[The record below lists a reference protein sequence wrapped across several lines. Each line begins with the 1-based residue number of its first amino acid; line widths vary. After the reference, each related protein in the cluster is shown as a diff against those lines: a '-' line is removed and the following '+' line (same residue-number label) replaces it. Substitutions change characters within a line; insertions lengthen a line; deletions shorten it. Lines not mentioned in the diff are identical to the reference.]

1 MPGVVSTPGA
11 KGRSGGFR
19 GAGGHS
25 YIESYVEECPTE
37 GGNCV
42 ERNGSERLQVASV
55 AKRKPP
61 ASPGY
66 RPMCFVADYLKGEA
80 PRDHRVPGP
89 KGESPDPPGYPI
101 SIRPQQG
108 ERRPSGW
115 GNRNFRWYCF
125 PIIFAR
131 SAT

>member
-42 ERNGSERLQVASV
+42 ERNGSERSQVASV

-61 ASPGY
+61 ASTGY
-66 RPMCFVADYLKGEA
+66 RDRRANRPIRPGIQYPLRPNRGKGGLRDGETGTSGGIIFRLYLPVLLHRGQTPGEA
-80 PRDHRVPGP
+80 
-89 KGESPDPPGYPI
+89 
-101 SIRPQQG
+101 
-108 ERRPSGW
+108 
-115 GNRNFRWYCF
+115 
-125 PIIFAR
+125 
-131 SAT
+131 